1 MTALYFQNGKRIPR
15 TAPDIV
21 ATEMR
26 SAPVTRNVNV
36 SMSGRSFKLCTSG
49 LKMDISRPKS
59 PGNVAE
65 KKYIMFT
72 HAIARKPGPNFA
84 QGLTTAV
91 NKEPPQYENLLKQHA
106 EYIAALRSIGLEMI
120 LLDALPDYPDAY
132 FVEDTAVVAADV
144 AVITNPGADARKGEE
159 KSIAPALARYRKTE
173 VIRPPGTLD
182 GGDVLQVGKHFFIGV
197 SERTNH
203 EGAGQL
209 GQILKGYGYTCTTV
223 AVGAGL
229 HFKSSVNYVGKNT
242 LLVTEDFATNEQL
255 KGYDIIVVD
264 REESYAANTLLIND
278 HLLIPRG
285 YPGTR
290 KKLEALG
297 FKIVQLDTNE
307 VRKMDGGLT
316 CMSLRF

>member
-1 MTALYFQNGKRIPR
+1 MSADQNRPG
-15 TAPDIV
+15 
-21 ATEMR
+21 
-26 SAPVTRNVNV
+26 TRLRKN
-36 SMSGRSFKLCTSG
+36 
-49 LKMDISRPKS
+49 
-59 PGNVAE
+59 
-65 KKYIMFT
+65 IMFT

-91 NKEPPQYENLLKQHA
+91 NEEPPQYENLVNQHE
-106 EYIAALRSIGLEMI
+106 EYIAALKSIGLEVI
-120 LLDALPDYPDAY
+120 LLDALPDHPDAY

-159 KSIAPALARYRKTE
+159 KSIAPVLANYRKTE
-173 VIRPPGTLD
+173 TIRPPGSLD
-182 GGDVLQVGKHFFIGV
+182 GGDVLQVGKHFFIGI

-209 GQILKGYGYTCTTV
+209 GHILKGYGYTYTAV

-255 KGYDIIVVD
+255 KGYDTIIVD
-264 REESYAANTLLIND
+264 REESYAANTLFIND

-290 KKLEALG
+290 KKLEVLG
-297 FKIVQLDTNE
+297 FKIVELDTSE